1 MLGLVLGFGLSG
13 GFLTIPGLLLTFALT
28 GVPSII
34 MGWRTIREAPIY
46 INREAIRAFRNY
58 VVEKA
63 RYMPSF
69 VLHTNFSVPTS
80 LRRFYLAFL
89 LFWIGAGLYFPPQM
103 PVLLSGEGY
112 SRGVIYLALI
122 ANSAVSA
129 LNYTR
134 VGLGMGKDKEGVLR
148 RGLML
153 RAGALVAIVAGTM
166 VSSALL
172 PLAFLSYVLAG
183 YSWTFIS
190 VSSTA
195 IVSERAGGEREKG
208 SAMGTYNLVS
218 SAGYVTGSALSGLLV
233 SSAGFGAAFGLG
245 LALLGGGAWP
255 C

>member
-1 MLGLVLGFGLSG
+1 
-13 GFLTIPGLLLTFALT
+13 
-28 GVPSII
+28 
-34 MGWRTIREAPIY
+34 
-46 INREAIRAFRNY
+46 
-58 VVEKA
+58 
-63 RYMPSF
+63 
-69 VLHTNFSVPTS
+69 
-80 LRRFYLAFL
+80 
-89 LFWIGAGLYFPPQM
+89 
-103 PVLLSGEGY
+103 
-112 SRGVIYLALI
+112 
-122 ANSAVSA
+122 
-129 LNYTR
+129 
-134 VGLGMGKDKEGVLR
+134 MGKDKEGVLR

-245 LALLGGGAWP
+245 LALLGGERGPAEKVKGRKIEKAKGGTGSGP
-255 C
+255 RSELQDSRGL